1 MSRFKHEQS
10 LTVFEHEL
18 SLAVFEHEQSLA
30 VKELSPIQNI
40 SCELSSSNN
49 TLNKELNIGKG
60 DKGEKGEKGND
71 GYTPQ
76 KGVDY
81 FTREDIDSLKDIFS
95 QVEHTHYNKID
106 NVELDGFILN
116 FYAEGIIVK
125 SIEIP
130 KRAVAVCGEFL
141 SGEVFVGEGVETLAS
156 KTQPKWVDG
165 VTPVNAKNMNEIED
179 KLRACEI
186 ALSEIHIGEEP
197 PNEDSLVWID
207 TSSVDVLKPITDDA
221 LSEIKNTFISLQEQ
235 INILI
240 LKNNELENRVYY
252 LETNTST
259 GGSGSSGKGSLLVNE
274 DGDILICEE
283 DSVLIFEEGVI

>member
-1 MSRFKHEQS
+1 MSRFEHEQS

-60 DKGEKGEKGND
+60 DKGEKGEKGDD

-106 NVELDGFILN
+106 NVELDGSILN

-125 SIEIP
+125 SIEIS
-130 KRAVAVCGEFL
+130 KRAVAICGEFL

-186 ALSEIHIGEEP
+186 ALNELYIGENP
-197 PNEDSLVWID
+197 PQDSVVWID

-221 LSEIKNTFISLQEQ
+221 LSEIKNTFIFLQEQ

-259 GGSGSSGKGSLLVNE
+259 GGSSGKGILLVNE

-283 DSVLIFEEGVI
+283 DSVLIFEEGVM

>member
-1 MSRFKHEQS
+1 MSRFEYKQS
-10 LTVFEHEL
+10 LTVKKI
-18 SLAVFEHEQSLA
+18 SS
-30 VKELSPIQNI
+30 IQNI
-40 SCELSSSNN
+40 DCELSSSNN
-49 TLNKELNIGKG
+49 VLGKELNIGKG
-60 DKGEKGEKGND
+60 DKGDRGED
-71 GYTPQ
+71 GYTPK
-76 KGVDY
+76 KGIDY
-81 FTREDIDSLKDIFS
+81 FTREDIESLKEIFS

-106 NVELDGFILN
+106 NVELDGFVLN
-116 FYAEGIIVK
+116 FYAEGKIVK
-125 SIEIP
+125 SIEIS
-130 KRAVAVCGEFL
+130 KRNVAICGEFL
-141 SGEVFVGEGVETLAS
+141 SGEVFVGEGVENSTS
-156 KTQPKWVDG
+156 RNQPKWVDG

-259 GGSGSSGKGSLLVNE
+259 GGSSGKGILLVNE

-283 DSVLIFEEGVI
+283 DSVLIFEEGVM